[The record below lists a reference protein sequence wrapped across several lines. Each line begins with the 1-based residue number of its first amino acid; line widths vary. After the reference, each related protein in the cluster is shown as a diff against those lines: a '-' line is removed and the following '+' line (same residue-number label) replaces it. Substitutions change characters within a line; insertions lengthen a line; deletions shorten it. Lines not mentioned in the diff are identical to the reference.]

1 MGTKTKKEKDH
12 MNAVAGLGCIACNK
26 LGFPGSP
33 AQLHHIKNNTGL
45 GRKSSN
51 YEVIPL
57 CHYHHVGSEDAYHVS
72 PKKFTEKF
80 GTQTELLSQT
90 YDLLQKKQ

>member
-33 AQLHHIKNNTGL
+33 AQLHHIKNNTGV
-45 GRKSSN
+45 GRKSSHMKLYLYAITIIQVAKMLTTIAQKN
-51 YEVIPL
+51 
-57 CHYHHVGSEDAYHVS
+57 
-72 PKKFTEKF
+72 
-80 GTQTELLSQT
+80 
-90 YDLLQKKQ
+90 LQKNLEANKIC